1 MGSGDL
7 HALVAGFEGGAASY
21 DRGRP
26 AYNPAV
32 IDAIVEALDVDA
44 GARVLDLAAGTGL
57 LSRPLLARGLD
68 VVAVE
73 PLGAMREVLARAIG
87 AERARDGRAEAI
99 PLPDGHIDAVVCGDA
114 FHWFD
119 GDRAAAELHRV
130 LRPGAGLCVA
140 FIAPGW
146 REDAPAW
153 LSEAGALLEP
163 LRREARHPHLAEVER
178 CAALERHGGFAPLD
192 RREVRFADE
201 TDRDG
206 VLAYFA
212 SISFVGALP
221 ARERETLLGRLT
233 AVLDRHEVTAVRRP
247 FVAELWF
254 TRKA

>member
-26 AYNPAV
+26 AYDPAV

-146 REDAPAW
+146 REDARRGSARPVRC
-153 LSEAGALLEP
+153 SSRCGA
-163 LRREARHPHLAEVER
+163 RRVIPTWPRSSAAPHWNATAASRPSTAARCDSRTRPTATACWPTSRRSASSVR
-178 CAALERHGGFAPLD
+178 SPTASGRRSSAA
-192 RREVRFADE
+192 
-201 TDRDG
+201 
-206 VLAYFA
+206 
-212 SISFVGALP
+212 
-221 ARERETLLGRLT
+221 
-233 AVLDRHEVTAVRRP
+233 
-247 FVAELWF
+247 
-254 TRKA
+254 